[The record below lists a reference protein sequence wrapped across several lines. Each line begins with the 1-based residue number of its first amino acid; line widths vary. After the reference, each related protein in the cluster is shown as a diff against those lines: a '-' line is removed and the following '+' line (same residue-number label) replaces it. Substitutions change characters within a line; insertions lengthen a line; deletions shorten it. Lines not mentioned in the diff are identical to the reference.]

1 MKLIDALA
9 WVNRAVLSQR
19 RRNALTIL
27 GFAIGVSAVTILA
40 AMGDSLK
47 QFVVNEFTQ
56 FGSNIIAIT
65 PGKSETMGITSILK
79 TNRGIT
85 LYDAQALSNL
95 PRVNAVVPVIAGTAV
110 VKYEGLSRGSDIIG
124 VGHHAAQAWKMEI
137 AQGRFLP
144 EDDLTQPRAF
154 AVLGSKLKEALF
166 GQKNALGENI
176 HIGAARFRIIGVF
189 APKGQFLGMDLDEI
203 AYIPAAKALEIF
215 NRESLMEI
223 DVMYQENTDI
233 QDLIELVKK
242 RLINR
247 HGAEDFTI
255 VSQDQMLASLDDIL
269 NVVRFAGIAIGAI
282 SLLVG
287 SVGIYTILT
296 ITLTQRKGE
305 VGLLRALGMQQD
317 LLIKLF
323 LGEAVFIA
331 IVGGVAGLIL
341 LGFIQLSLS
350 IMLPQLPH
358 LFTLTS
364 ISLGLGVSI
373 AVGLI
378 AGALPAFKA
387 SRLPPIEALRA
398 E

>member
-1 MKLIDALA
+1 MRLA
-9 WVNRAVLSQR
+9 DGVRWISRAVLFQR
-19 RRNALTIL
+19 RRNLLTIL

-47 QFVVNEFTQ
+47 QFVLNEFTQ

-65 PGKSETMGITSILK
+65 PGKSETMGISGILK
-79 TNRGIT
+79 TNRGIS
-85 LYDAQALSNL
+85 LYDAQALTNL
-95 PRVNAVVPVIAGTAV
+95 PYINAVVPIVAGTAV
-110 VKYEGLSRGSDIIG
+110 VKYKGLSRATDVLG
-124 VGHHAAQAWKMEI
+124 VGHHAAEAWKMQI

-144 EDDLTQPRAF
+144 QDNILHPRAF
-154 AVLGSKLKEALF
+154 AVLGTKLKEALF
-166 GQKNALGENI
+166 RRQNALGQQIN
-176 HIGAARFRIIGVF
+176 IGAARFKVIGVF

-203 AYIPAAKALEIF
+203 AYIPAAKALELF

-223 DVMYQENTDI
+223 DLMYQANSDSEV
-233 QDLIELVKK
+233 LIERVKK

-255 VSQDQMLASLDDIL
+255 ISQDQMMSSLDDIL
-269 NVVRFAGIAIGAI
+269 NVLRFAGIAIGAI

-287 SVGIYTILT
+287 SVGIYAILT
-296 ITLTQRKGE
+296 ITLSQRQAE
-305 VGLLRALGMQQD
+305 VGLLRALGMQQN

-323 LGEAVFIA
+323 LGEAVFMA
-331 IVGGVAGLIL
+331 IVGGIAGLLL
-341 LGFIQLSLS
+341 LGLIQLALSLA
-350 IMLPQLPH
+350 LPQLPM

-364 ISLGLGVSI
+364 VSLGLGVSI
-373 AVGLI
+373 VVGLV
-378 AGALPAFKA
+378 AGAMPAYQA